1 MGIAIGIFIFV
12 IVCFFVAYNA
22 IAENER
28 KKKIE
33 EERRAEERA
42 RLDKA
47 KKLKEEISRLHSLM
61 YEISSNFIKPI
72 STDEEKQIFEMNQEK
87 RREYRKRADAL
98 EVELY
103 NLTGQPTSSMFRL
116 GIANVMREQWNK
128 NHNVQPPAPKAEKK
142 PEISPELIGMSAAL
156 LTNAIAEK
164 ERKERE
170 HQKEIKALND
180 EIKKLRGR

>member
-98 EVELY
+98 EEELY

-116 GIANVMREQWNK
+116 GIANVMRERWNK
-128 NHNVQPPAPKAEKK
+128 NHNVQPPAPKSEKK